1 MRDPVADTDESDLS
15 EITILPDGRVY
26 AFGITRQVTELLHSL
41 EFRSAALARA
51 SVASALDKVEVRRPA
66 DSPRRSKE
74 SD

>member
-1 MRDPVADTDESDLS
+1 VADTDESDLS

-41 EFRSAALARA
+41 ESRSAALAR
-51 SVASALDKVEVRRPA
+51 ASALDKVEVRMPA
-66 DSPRRSKE
+66 DNSRRSKE